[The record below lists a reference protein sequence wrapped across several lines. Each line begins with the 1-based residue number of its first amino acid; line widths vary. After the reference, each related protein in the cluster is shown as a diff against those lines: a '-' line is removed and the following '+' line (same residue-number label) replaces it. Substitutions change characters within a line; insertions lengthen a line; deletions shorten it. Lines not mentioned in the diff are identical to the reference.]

1 TWREVK
7 TMKPGSGTT
16 GEYPT
21 VWETPGGG
29 GEPDQWQI
37 GDFAHRIETA
47 AKAPPAGC
55 TEVIPGEPVAPSLRE
70 VERPA
75 GDLDWNRR
83 GADVHDLARQLATA
97 LDRRVLLRVAAAARP
112 GCRGITAVRQPA
124 GVTVVADPQHLRQ
137 VRGRDHGADLQ
148 TGAGR
153 ALGELLRH
161 AHVDLFERDPVGRLP
176 GFRKGM
182 NLGHRAHVNGLVYTP
197 VRGYNAQ
204 DVGARTVVRA

>member
-1 TWREVK
+1 MQACKREGDLDGITWREVK

-75 GDLDWNRR
+75 GELDWNPRSSRHGPRSCGRR
-83 GADVHDLARQLATA
+83 VGKKTAPVKFDYFRKRGLSEEAEGPLSASCRAEVPQRQLS
-97 LDRRVLLRVAAAARP
+97 
-112 GCRGITAVRQPA
+112 
-124 GVTVVADPQHLRQ
+124 
-137 VRGRDHGADLQ
+137 
-148 TGAGR
+148 
-153 ALGELLRH
+153 RH
-161 AHVDLFERDPVGRLP
+161 WL
-176 GFRKGM
+176 
-182 NLGHRAHVNGLVYTP
+182 
-197 VRGYNAQ
+197 
-204 DVGARTVVRA
+204 